1 MDHSSFRKLRS
12 KVTCCEP
19 FGVGWF
25 QRVAPLVK
33 WLYYR
38 KRRITCRFWTE
49 PSETASISCRDHS
62 ERKAVLVKALLIAR
76 SRQSI
81 KLNPTGLKCNS
92 SNTIDSKDEWLAPLD
107 HKGGGLEA
115 SLNRTST
122 ESSHRS
128 LVRNGLSNASS
139 VFTICF
145 LVEVIMKLIAF
156 TPYGFWQSQRNRA
169 DLFVTIMGVVWIVL
183 NYVIGNQ
190 VKSLILLNACLIWSW
205 WLSLC

>member
-1 MDHSSFRKLRS
+1 MNDWPHFK
-12 KVTCCEP
+12 
-19 FGVGWF
+19 
-25 QRVAPLVK
+25 
-33 WLYYR
+33 
-38 KRRITCRFWTE
+38 
-49 PSETASISCRDHS
+49 
-62 ERKAVLVKALLIAR
+62 
-76 SRQSI
+76 I
-81 KLNPTGLKCNS
+81 K
-92 SNTIDSKDEWLAPLD
+92 
-107 HKGGGLEA
+107 KGGSLEA
-115 SLNRTST
+115 SLNSTST

-190 VKSLILLNACLIWSW
+190 VKSLILLIACLI
-205 WLSLC
+205 